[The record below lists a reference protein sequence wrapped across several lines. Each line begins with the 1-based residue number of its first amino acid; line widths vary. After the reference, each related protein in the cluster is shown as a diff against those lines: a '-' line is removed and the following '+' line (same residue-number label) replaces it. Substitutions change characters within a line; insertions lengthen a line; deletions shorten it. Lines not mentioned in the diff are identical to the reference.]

1 MKIRLSEL
9 KRIIRSEVQRV
20 VTEGVGPAAGAGV
33 GVDAEEAAT
42 LGNDWIDGKS
52 AAEKQQLVDFI
63 EDQGYTADELRQ
75 MAQQAFQM
83 EESGDALKED
93 EGSSVAKG
101 FGTAVGAVGLPFLA
115 DMFPHEVLVNLSDYV
130 GGTPGMVAVGAL
142 SGAILMKLA
151 ELVDAK

>member
-9 KRIIRSEVQRV
+9 EEIIRSEVQRV
-20 VTEGVGPAAGAGV
+20 VTESVGPAYD
-33 GVDAEEAAT
+33 VDAEEAAT
-42 LGNDWIDGKS
+42 LGNDWVDGKS

-63 EDQGYTADELRQ
+63 EDKGYTADELRQ
-75 MAQQAFQM
+75 LAKKAFQM
-83 EESGDALKED
+83 EESGEALKED

>member
-9 KRIIRSEVQRV
+9 KRVIQNEIQHVMIKDA
-20 VTEGVGPAAGAGV
+20 GPV
-33 GVDAEEAAT
+33 YDVDADEAIA
-42 LGNDWIDGKS
+42 LGSDWLDS
-52 AAEKQQLVDFI
+52 RSDTEKQQLVARV
-63 EDQGYTADELRQ
+63 EELGYTADELRQ
-75 MAQQAFQM
+75 LAKKAFQV
-83 EESGDALKED
+83 EESGSALKED
-93 EGSSVAKG
+93 EGASVAKG

-115 DMFPHEVLVNLSDYV
+115 DMFPHEVLVSLSDYV

>member
-9 KRIIRSEVQRV
+9 EEIIRSEVQRV
-20 VTEGVGPAAGAGV
+20 VTESVGPAYD
-33 GVDAEEAAT
+33 VDAEEAAT
-42 LGNDWIDGKS
+42 LGNDWVDGKS

-63 EDQGYTADELRQ
+63 EDKGYTADELRQ
-75 MAQQAFQM
+75 LAKKAFQM
-83 EESGDALKED
+83 EESGEALKED

-130 GGTPGMVAVGAL
+130 GWTPGMLAVGAL
-142 SGAILMKLA
+142 SGAILMKLS

>member
-9 KRIIRSEVQRV
+9 EEIIRSEVQRV
-20 VTEGVGPAAGAGV
+20 VTESVGPAYD
-33 GVDAEEAAT
+33 VDAEEAAT
-42 LGNDWIDGKS
+42 LGNDWVDGKS

-63 EDQGYTADELRQ
+63 EDKGYTADELRQ
-75 MAQQAFQM
+75 LAKKAFQM
-83 EESGDALKED
+83 EESGEALKED

-151 ELVDAK
+151 ELVDTK

>member
-9 KRIIRSEVQRV
+9 EEIIRSEVQRV
-20 VTEGVGPAAGAGV
+20 VTEGVGPAYD
-33 GVDAEEAAT
+33 VDAEEAAT
-42 LGNDWIDGKS
+42 LGNDWVDGKS
-52 AAEKQQLVDFI
+52 AAEKQRLVDFI
-63 EDQGYTADELRQ
+63 EDKGYTADELRQ
-75 MAQQAFQM
+75 LAQQAFQM
-83 EESGDALKED
+83 EESGEALKED

-115 DMFPHEVLVNLSDYV
+115 DMFPHEVLVSLSDYV

-151 ELVDAK
+151 ELVVAK

>member
-20 VTEGVGPAAGAGV
+20 VAEGVGPVAGA
-33 GVDAEEAAT
+33 GVDAEEAVT

-83 EESGDALKED
+83 EESGEALKED

-115 DMFPHEVLVNLSDYV
+115 DMFPHGVLVNLSDYV

-151 ELVDAK
+151 ELVESK

>member
-9 KRIIRSEVQRV
+9 EEIIRSEVQRV
-20 VTEGVGPAAGAGV
+20 VTESVGPAYD
-33 GVDAEEAAT
+33 VDAEEAAT
-42 LGNDWIDGKS
+42 LGNDWVDGKS

-63 EDQGYTADELRQ
+63 EDKGYTADELRQ
-75 MAQQAFQM
+75 LAQQAFQM
-83 EESGDALKED
+83 EESGEALKED